1 MAPSYGLSGYASTM
15 ESVQSLEWALKRL
28 AVDRGEIPDGI
39 GFDEAW
45 RRTEKLLRKP
55 IGGLQEAAPPG
66 LAQRLPELKR
76 IRNHLAHD
84 VLLRWRLE
92 TNIGL
97 ATHQEVIEGLIEVE
111 AEFRQLAEQLD
122 AVADQNLR
130 EKGIDLAD
138 IDLSADELREILRRD
153 EGR

>member
-1 MAPSYGLSGYASTM
+1 M
-15 ESVQSLEWALKRL
+15 ESVQSFEWALKRL

-55 IGGLQEAAPPG
+55 IGGLKDAVPPG
-66 LAQRLPELKR
+66 LGDRLPELKR

-84 VLLRWRLE
+84 VLLRWRFE
-92 TNIGL
+92 TNLGL
-97 ATHQEVIEGLIEVE
+97 ATHQEVIQGLIEVE

-130 EKGIDLAD
+130 EKG
-138 IDLSADELREILRRD
+138 ST
-153 EGR
+153 